1 VLLLQLNGHF
11 PTEWV
16 ILSFSH
22 NENGC
27 YNDLDTSSK
36 ILPHAFTVR
45 GNSFDK
51 AEEIIVG

>member
-36 ILPHAFTVR
+36 FLPHAFTVR